1 MYFVEFHHHLHQNGL
16 PTSGGGKTVRAGPHP
31 SHCHGRQA
39 TATAGQVRGHIHSHT
54 LGCTSIFTVIIIPAQ
69 NDHVFFFF
77 RYTGVLFLID
87 TWIKLST
94 DTASVLFIWG
104 WAYPFLV
111 GLWFRFALSSPSL
124 MHLLIP
130 TLYHMKYPADTS
142 KIVFPFNLTERPKT
156 VQLLLE
162 FMLDVLLMPYG

>member
-1 MYFVEFHHHLHQNGL
+1 MDLEFMYFVEFHHHLHQNGL

-31 SHCHGRQA
+31 SHCHGRQT
-39 TATAGQVRGHIHSHT
+39 TATAGQVRAHITLRYLICDQNSGLKEECILLQLLPVPVHSFLDNKFT
-54 LGCTSIFTVIIIPAQ
+54 L
-69 NDHVFFFF
+69 
-77 RYTGVLFLID
+77 
-87 TWIKLST
+87 LS
-94 DTASVLFIWG
+94 
-104 WAYPFLV
+104 
-111 GLWFRFALSSPSL
+111 LSAFSL

-142 KIVFPFNLTERPKT
+142 KTTCPFNLTERPKT